1 MPIHP
6 EKGRKMKKSNPREG
20 VGKKIRGRLR
30 GLMAL
35 MLAFV
40 ISIGMLP
47 MQAVQ
52 ADYEDQYFI
61 VNVAISGKPVFF
73 GKDLD
78 STGLTKDVVYKSDS
92 EHLEYSNADKKWTI
106 KSDKLEQRNIFNVN
120 ETTIIEIENNATLNF
135 GTQWNGGGS
144 GAVMVILD
152 GENKGEGGS
161 GNYAKDTSITKG
173 KYSVL
178 YETYG
183 GTSKPCVKLTITT
196 FSGYSVNLSGGANST
211 ISGASEQTGLDGPME
226 EVTYTAKDGYHFAE
240 FADITDNGITAKR
253 TSSTVVTVSGTP
265 TADATI
271 TVPDAVTNDEADDT
285 QQNPDGTKTVTKENA
300 DGKTISVTNYSKT
313 DEQISQFVFKKAKGT
328 TLDLINVNSKT
339 LKTVVIPESVKA
351 NGNTYKVT
359 RIRKGFLKNCKQA
372 TKVDIGKNINTIDKK
387 AFNYGKKV
395 QKVVIR
401 GKLKKVGKNAF
412 KNTKKNV
419 VIKVKTNAKN
429 FKKNKTLLEKSGL
442 PKNATVKRVK
452 NKK

>member
-1 MPIHP
+1 
-6 EKGRKMKKSNPREG
+6 
-20 VGKKIRGRLR
+20 
-30 GLMAL
+30 
-35 MLAFV
+35 
-40 ISIGMLP
+40 
-47 MQAVQ
+47 
-52 ADYEDQYFI
+52 Y
-61 VNVAISGKPVFF
+61 
-73 GKDLD
+73 
-78 STGLTKDVVYKSDS
+78 
-92 EHLEYSNADKKWTI
+92 
-106 KSDKLEQRNIFNVN
+106 
-120 ETTIIEIENNATLNF
+120 
-135 GTQWNGGGS
+135 
-144 GAVMVILD
+144 
-152 GENKGEGGS
+152 
-161 GNYAKDTSITKG
+161 
-173 KYSVL
+173 
-178 YETYG
+178 
-183 GTSKPCVKLTITT
+183 
-196 FSGYSVNLSGGANST
+196 
-211 ISGASEQTGLDGPME
+211 
-226 EVTYTAKDGYHFAE
+226 FAE

-339 LKTVVIPESVKA
+339 LKTVVVPESVKS

-359 RIRKGFLKNCKQA
+359 RIRKGFLKNCEQA
-372 TKVDIGKNINTIDKK
+372 TKVDIGKNINTIDKN

-429 FKKNKTLLEKSGL
+429 FEKNKKLLEKSGL
-442 PKNATVKRVK
+442 PTNATIKRVK